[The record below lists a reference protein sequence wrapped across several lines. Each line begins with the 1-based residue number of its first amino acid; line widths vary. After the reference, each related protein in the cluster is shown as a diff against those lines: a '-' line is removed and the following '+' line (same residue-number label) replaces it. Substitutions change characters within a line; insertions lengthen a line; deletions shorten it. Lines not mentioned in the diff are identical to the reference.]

1 MAVRVFV
8 VKHFGVTHHP
18 PPPASSYIFT
28 FRLADCFSQGQVGKI
43 STRGFRFSKIH
54 TSLLYLTGN
63 YMEMWH
69 NGEQASGATIA
80 VGATKL
86 RAAAQPARVSSLLP
100 RLPSSPLLPS
110 PLSISQSG
118 LLLRCSSHIPSALCS
133 PPVKLSF
140 KADGSPQ
147 PPAKN

>member
-8 VKHFGVTHHP
+8 VKHFGVTHHL
-18 PPPASSYIFT
+18 PPASAYIFT
-28 FRLADCFSQGQVGKI
+28 FRLTDCFSPGQVGNM

-80 VGATKL
+80 VGPTKL
-86 RAAAQPARVSSLLP
+86 RAMGFITSAPP
-100 RLPSSPLLPS
+100 PLLSFLSLTRS
-110 PLSISQSG
+110 PPFHFPGQKKTKTL
-118 LLLRCSSHIPSALCS
+118 CSS
-133 PPVKLSF
+133 
-140 KADGSPQ
+140 
-147 PPAKN
+147 KNFNVVPL